1 MVYIPET
8 IDDISLTIISMNKAT
23 LWELNEKYDIFDVI
37 ILYDICIS
45 EINNK
50 IISIERS
57 K

>member
-1 MVYIPET
+1 MVYIPQS

>member
-1 MVYIPET
+1 MVYVPQT
-8 IDDISLTIISMNKAT
+8 IDDVSLTIISMNKAT
-23 LWELNEKYDIFDVI
+23 LWELNEKYDIYDVI

-57 K
+57 R